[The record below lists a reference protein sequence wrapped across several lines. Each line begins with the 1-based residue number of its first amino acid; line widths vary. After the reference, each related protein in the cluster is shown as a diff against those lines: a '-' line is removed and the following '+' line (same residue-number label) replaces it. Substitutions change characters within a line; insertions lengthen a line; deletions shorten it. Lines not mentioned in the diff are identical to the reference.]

1 MLYYA
6 EAELEVDGG
15 IMITGSHNPAHY
27 NGFKMVMF
35 GDAFFGEDIQK
46 LGAMAT
52 AGDWEDG
59 AGTVGD
65 ADIMDLYVDR
75 LLQNFDG
82 GAFPIGWDA
91 GKAPAGPL
99 FEKLVEWLSEENCG
113 LGYGCVRK

>member
-52 AGDWEDG
+52 AGDWEDDE
-59 AGTVGD
+59 GTVSD
-65 ADIMDLYVDR
+65 DDSLVLYVDR

-82 GAFPIGWDA
+82 GAFRIGWDTGNGAA
-91 GKAPAGPL
+91 GR
-99 FEKLVEWLSEENCG
+99 SEE
-113 LGYGCVRK
+113 R